1 MSAGSSVR
9 TEGLDALLRGDLDA
23 SVHVVVKGKD
33 GKETRIETVHGLSRD
48 QVEWIREGSA
58 LNLIKRKA
66 AEAAQ

>member
-1 MSAGSSVR
+1 M
-9 TEGLDALLRGDLDA
+9 T
-23 SVHVVVKGKD
+23 KKD
-33 GKETRIETVHGLSRD
+33 GSEKRIETVHGLSRD